1 MSYAGKYLQ
10 INLST
15 QKVEVKTIAEDD
27 LQNFYLGSGYAA
39 LLYYR
44 DMDPTIDA
52 LDERSTLY
60 IFNGLVTGS
69 MIPTACRTSFCGRSP
84 LTNIWNES
92 NVGGHFGAELRKAG
106 WDGITITGKAHQPVY
121 LYIED
126 QNVEIRDAQGL
137 WGLDTFDTFDRL
149 IENTNPKARAVSI
162 GPAGENLLMFASIIQ
177 GGRDHCR
184 AVGRGGMG
192 AIFGSKN
199 LKAISVFGT
208 EKVAVHNP
216 DGLRSLVREQNQVI
230 RKKSEGLSKFGTAGG
245 VSGTEAS
252 GDLPVHNY
260 QKGSWTEGAKAINGQ
275 TLAEGHQVKRTFCF
289 SCPIGCGKHVTTDLS
304 NGTHIHGA
312 APEYETLAGMG
323 AMLEIDDLET
333 MLKANDFCN
342 RMGMDT
348 ISAST
353 SAAFAFEAFENGLI
367 SLEECD
373 NHPLSWGDPESLMV
387 ILNLILNQRGC
398 GEILAQGTRKAAEFY
413 QQGSSNYAMH
423 VKGLELAYHDP
434 RATFSMAA
442 NYATANRGGC
452 HLEGLSYWTLYGLD
466 GSSWSPKKA
475 DRFSNEDAAQEAV
488 AFQDY
493 FSVYN
498 PIGICKFIGK
508 TGISPDVIAKMV
520 NEATGWELV
529 GQDILIA
536 GKRIFNLKRMINN
549 RLGITHADDDLPE
562 RLKTLARPDGGAAGK
577 LPDMPKILSNYY
589 QLRGWD
595 ADGRPGETT
604 KQKLSL
610 DQLNKD

>member
-1 MSYAGKYLQ
+1 MSYSGKYLQ
-10 INLST
+10 VNLST
-15 QKVEVKTIAEDD
+15 QQVEVKTITEDD
-27 LQNFYLGSGYAA
+27 LQSFYLGSGYAA

-44 DMDPTIDA
+44 DMDPTINA
-52 LDERSTLY
+52 LDEQSTLY
-60 IFNGLVTGS
+60 VFNGLVTGS

-84 LTNIWNES
+84 LTGIWNES

-106 WDGITITGKAHQPVY
+106 WDGITISGKAHQPVY

-137 WGLDTFDTFDRL
+137 WGLDTYDTFDRL
-149 IENTNPKARAVSI
+149 IEETNPKARAVSI

-199 LKAISVFGT
+199 LKAIAVLGT
-208 EKVAVHNP
+208 EKVAVYNP
-216 DGLRSLVREQNQVI
+216 EELRGLVREQNQVI
-230 RKKSEGLSKFGTAGG
+230 RKKSEGLSKFGTGGG
-245 VSGTEAS
+245 VSSSETM
-252 GDLPVHNY
+252 GDLPIHNY
-260 QKGSWTEGAKAINGQ
+260 QKGSWAEGAKAINGQ

-304 NGTHIHGA
+304 DGTHIHGA

-367 SLEECD
+367 KMEECD
-373 NHPLSWGDPESLMV
+373 DYPLRWGDPDSLMIV
-387 ILNLILNQRGC
+387 LNLILNQRGC
-398 GEILAQGTRKAAEFY
+398 GKILAQGTRAAADFY
-413 QQGSSNYAMH
+413 QQGSANYAMH

-452 HLEGLSYWTLYGLD
+452 HLEGLSYWTIYGLD

-475 DRFSNEDAAQEAV
+475 DRFSNKDAAQEAV
-488 AFQDY
+488 AFQNY

-498 PIGICKFIGK
+498 PIGICKFLGK
-508 TGISPDVIAKMV
+508 TAISPDIIAELL
-520 NEATGWELV
+520 NAATGWEV
-529 GQDILIA
+529 SGSDILLA
-536 GKRIFNLKRMINN
+536 GERIFNLKRIINN
-549 RLGITHADDDLPE
+549 RLGVTKADDDLPE
-562 RLKTLARPDGGAAGK
+562 RVKALARPDGAAAAK
-577 LPDMPKILSNYY
+577 LPDMPRILADYY
-589 QLRGWD
+589 LLRGWD
-595 ADGRPGETT
+595 KNGYPTEKTR
-604 KQKLSL
+604 QKLGL
-610 DQLNKD
+610 DHLN